1 MIDNLCKKIAR
12 LCCCFKISILD
23 TQDNDDYNT
32 FENNNLENNV
42 RVTDEKLNTSPTSF
56 DNRYSLSDEAFTYS
70 DVYR

>member
-1 MIDNLCKKIAR
+1 MYFHHLV
-12 LCCCFKISILD
+12 
-23 TQDNDDYNT
+23 DDYNT